1 MKISE
6 MFQHILLDDE
16 KFSSN
21 ISQNQVF
28 ISSE

>member
-6 MFQHILLDDE
+6 MFQYILLDDE